1 MHQCFVMLTSRY
13 LNNPKMII
21 VIKHLNSLFQFL
33 IIENVEQRNW
43 EELLNYFEIV
53 KQLDF
58 PITQRACESHKRK

>member
-1 MHQCFVMLTSRY
+1 MHQCFVMLTPRY

-21 VIKHLNSLFQFL
+21 VIKHRNSLFQFL
-33 IIENVEQRNW
+33 IIENVEQRSC
-43 EELLNYFEIV
+43 EELLNYFERV